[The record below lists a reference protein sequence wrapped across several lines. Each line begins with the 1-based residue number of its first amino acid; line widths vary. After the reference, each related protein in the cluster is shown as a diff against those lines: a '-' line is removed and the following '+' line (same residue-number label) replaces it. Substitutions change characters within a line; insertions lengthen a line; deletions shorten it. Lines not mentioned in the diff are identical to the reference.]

1 MEKIVNLSMEKI
13 SPIIAQCV
21 ESGSEVILT
30 VTGNSMRPFLVDKR
44 DQVVL
49 IKADVEALKEGDVPL
64 YQRRNGKYVLHRMVK
79 KENGSYTMLGDAQVD
94 FEKGIMPDQ
103 IIAVAKAFIR
113 KGKRYECDSEA
124 YCRYVK
130 FWKVM
135 LPLRKIYFFA
145 KRVFF
150 AVLRRVKKLI
160 KKIFP
165 FI

>member
-1 MEKIVNLSMEKI
+1 MTKTVNLSMEKI

-49 IKADVEALKEGDVPL
+49 VKADAQALKEGDVPF

-79 KENGSYTMLGDAQVD
+79 KENGYYTMLGDAQVVL
-94 FEKGIMPDQ
+94 EKGIMPNQ
-103 IIAVAKAFIR
+103 IIAVARAFIR
-113 KGKRYECDSEA
+113 KGVRYECDSPK
-124 YCRYVK
+124 YKRYVK
-130 FWKVM
+130 FWNAM
-135 LPLRKIYFFA
+135 LPLRKLYFFA
-145 KRVFF
+145 KRVYF
-150 AVLRRVKKLI
+150 AILRRIKKLI

>member
-1 MEKIVNLSMEKI
+1 MVKTVNLSMEKI

-49 IKADVEALKEGDVPL
+49 IKANTEALQEGDVPL

-79 KENGSYTMLGDAQVD
+79 RENGSYTMLGDAQVD
-94 FEKGIMPDQ
+94 LEKGIMPDQ

-113 KGKRYECDSEA
+113 KGKRYECDSKK
-124 YCRYVK
+124 YRRYVN
-130 FWKVM
+130 FWKAM
-135 LPLRKIYFFA
+135 LPLRKFYFFA
-145 KRVFF
+145 KRVYF
-150 AVLRRVKKLI
+150 AVLRRVKKVI

>member
-1 MEKIVNLSMEKI
+1 MVKTVNLSMEKI

-49 IKADVEALKEGDVPL
+49 IKANAEALQEGDVPL

-79 KENGSYTMLGDAQVD
+79 RENGSYTMLGDAQVD
-94 FEKGIMPDQ
+94 LEKGIMPDQ

-113 KGKRYECDSEA
+113 KGKRYECDSKK
-124 YCRYVK
+124 YRRYVN
-130 FWKVM
+130 FWKAM
-135 LPLRKIYFFA
+135 LPLRKFYFFA
-145 KRVFF
+145 
-150 AVLRRVKKLI
+150 I
-160 KKIFP
+160 
-165 FI
+165 